1 MFCSFFSD
9 INKRSVLVE
18 LLVKIAKRKN
28 GTPVQIALA
37 WLLAQKPFIVP
48 IPGMDKIEYIDN
60 NLKSLEVEI
69 LPNDLKEI
77 DEALSQMTIQG
88 ARLNEDLLTMSE
100 E

>member
-1 MFCSFFSD
+1 M
-9 INKRSVLVE
+9 
-18 LLVKIAKRKN
+18 KIAKRKN